1 MKNILLVVL
10 VTIVAM
16 ETSYGQTYKVI
27 VNNTNPI
34 SSIDKSELSDY
45 FMKKE
50 TKYLNGKRIVP
61 VDQKG
66 NSSVRK
72 SFTSEVHN
80 KSVTAVKSFWQQAVF
95 QGKDTPPVEKSSDGA
110 VIADVAN
117 NPGAIGYVSM
127 GTETS
132 GVKTISI
139 K

>member
-10 VTIVAM
+10 LTVITM
-16 ETSYGQTYKVI
+16 GTSHGQTYKVI

-50 TKYLNGKRIVP
+50 TKYLDGKRIIP

-72 SFTSEVHN
+72 SFTSEVHQ

-95 QGKDTPPVEKSSDGA
+95 QGKDTPPVEKSSDDA
-110 VIADVAN
+110 VIAYVAN
-117 NPGAIGYVSM
+117 NPGAIGYVSI
-127 GTETS
+127 GATTS
-132 GVKTISI
+132 GVKTLSI
-139 K
+139 E